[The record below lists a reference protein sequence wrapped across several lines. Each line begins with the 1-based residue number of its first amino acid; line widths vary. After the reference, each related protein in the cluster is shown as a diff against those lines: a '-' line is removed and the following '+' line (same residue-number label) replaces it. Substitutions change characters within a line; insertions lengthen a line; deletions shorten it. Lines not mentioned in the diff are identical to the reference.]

1 MLAVGGA
8 IRGSIGNGMRCIGV
22 PSFPAAWIA
31 RTSLASAP
39 TSSENGGH
47 CKSGDVQVCHK
58 TVVVVPND
66 ALFMQCS
73 GVPGFARAAFASL
86 RNFCANAA
94 STEKGLSPLP
104 WLLSIACPSDHT
116 LTTYAFVFVE
126 CDTLTAP
133 PSSPLAAIAIPG
145 SSSIAS
151 V

>member
-22 PSFPAAWIA
+22 PTFPAAWIA
-31 RTSLASAP
+31 RTSPASAP
-39 TSSENGGH
+39 TGDENGGH
-47 CKSGDVQVCHK
+47 CKSGEVQVCHK

-73 GVPGFARAAFASL
+73 GEPGFARAVFASL
-86 RNFCANAA
+86 RNFCAKVL
-94 STEKGLSPLP
+94 STEKGLSALP

-116 LTTYAFVFVE
+116 LTTYAIVFVE
-126 CDTLTAP
+126 RDTVIAP
-133 PSSPLAAIAIPG
+133 PSSPLAAIAIAG
-145 SSSIAS
+145 SSNIAS